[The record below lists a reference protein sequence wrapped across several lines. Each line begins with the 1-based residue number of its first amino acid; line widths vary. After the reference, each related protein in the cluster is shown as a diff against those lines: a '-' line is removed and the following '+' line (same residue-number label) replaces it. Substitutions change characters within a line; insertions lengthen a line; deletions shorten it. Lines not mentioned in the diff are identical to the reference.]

1 VIAAMTAAVRTPSA
15 VITLHS
21 GFDFETTLTRIKQA
35 LTSRGMTIFADIDQA
50 AAAAA
55 ASTTLRPTRLIL
67 FGNPK
72 GGTPVMEANPHAAL
86 ELPLKLVVWQAP
98 HGPVQVDYLE
108 PAAMLVEHYGIDP
121 GLTGVFAQVPSVL
134 AQAIDADQTD
144 PASWR

>member
-1 VIAAMTAAVRTPSA
+1 MTPAARTPST

-21 GFDFETTLTRIKQA
+21 GFDFEATLARVKQA

-55 ASTTLRPTRLIL
+55 VSTSLRPTRLIL

-86 ELPLKLVVWQAP
+86 ELPLKLVVWQAQN
-98 HGPVQVDYLE
+98 GPVQVDYLD

-121 GLTGVFAQVPSVL
+121 ALTGVFAQVPSLL
-134 AQAIDADQTD
+134 AQAVDADRTD

>member
-1 VIAAMTAAVRTPSA
+1 M
-15 VITLHS
+15 HS
-21 GFDFETTLTRIKQA
+21 GFDFEATITRVKQT

-50 AAAAA
+50 AAAATV
-55 ASTTLRPTRLIL
+55 SITLRPTRLLL

-98 HGPVQVDYLE
+98 DGPVLVDYLE
-108 PAAMLVEHYGIDP
+108 PVAMLVEHYGIDP
-121 GLTGVFAQVPSVL
+121 ALTGAFAQVPSLL

-144 PASWR
+144 AASWR

>member
-1 VIAAMTAAVRTPSA
+1 MTLTAPAARTPSA
-15 VITLHS
+15 VIRMHS
-21 GFDFETTLTRIKQA
+21 GFDLGTTLARVKQA

-50 AAAAA
+50 DAA
-55 ASTTLRPTRLIL
+55 ASASITLRPTHLLL

-98 HGPVQVDYLE
+98 NGPVQVDYLD
-108 PAAMLVEHYGIDP
+108 PVAMLVEHYGIDP
-121 GLTGVFAQVPSVL
+121 ALTGGFAQVPALL

-144 PASWR
+144 AASWR